1 MKGIKLNSIGKRI
14 LDRIQNSQ
22 NAAPTILAVIVGL
35 LAGFGAIAFRYL
47 IRSAHWLFFD
57 YGGTLSAKLAFL
69 HVEEWYI
76 MLLPAVG
83 MLFVSLI
90 VRRWAMEA
98 RGHGVPEVQYAVKM
112 KGGRIRLRVAFVK
125 VIASALCIG
134 SGGSVGREG
143 PIVQIGSSLASAVG
157 RLVRLRESD
166 VKLLVAGGAAGA
178 IGGTFN
184 APIAGVMFALEVI
197 LGSFSARS
205 FGLLVISS
213 VTSVALC
220 QAFLGKQPAFELVQT
235 FALNN
240 MWELPL
246 YLVLGLFVGMI
257 SLVYVASVYYFED
270 LFRRWHYNAHIKAF
284 VGGLAI
290 GALGFFG
297 SQYIFG
303 VGYEGVEM
311 ALQSNFSIK
320 LLLILLV
327 LKILATS
334 ITLGA
339 GGSGGVFAP
348 ALFIGAMGG
357 GAFGL
362 IANQLFPSVTP
373 HAGAYAL
380 VGMAAMFGG
389 AARAP
394 ITSIIIIFEMTDDY
408 KIILPLMLAVVVS
421 YLVASRFGHDSI
433 YSKKLRQL
441 GGMAAP
447 WRDFSILDMIL
458 VSDAMDTDYQTV
470 SPELS
475 VTEFSKLLRKNLI
488 RSCPVI
494 DSDNRLVGIV
504 TEFDVEKSVVE
515 GKVEGFA
522 VSDIMTT
529 GLITCTPDESLRTLL
544 SRFKEQDIHQIPV
557 VDKEDPKKI
566 LGVLR
571 RSEILWAYNE
581 LADEYKRLS
590 HRMDIDFSVDYSDC
604 VQAEIQVR
612 SEQSRISF
620 KKIRDMHLP
629 GQCLIGMLRR
639 GDHVIIPRGDTVI
652 EPGDVLVLLTTRAKE
667 KELRSWMAKLE
678 NEVPGEH
685 DEKFRK

>member
-14 LDRIQNSQ
+14 LDMIQNSQ
-22 NAAPTILAVIVGL
+22 NAAPTVLAVIVGL
-35 LAGFGAIAFRYL
+35 LAGFGAVAFRYL
-47 IRSAHWLFFD
+47 IRAMHWLFFD
-57 YGGTLSAKLAFL
+57 CGGMLSAKLAFL
-69 HVEEWYI
+69 HVEGLHI

-90 VRRWAMEA
+90 VRRWALEA
-98 RGHGVPEVQYAVKM
+98 RGHGVPEVQYAVKI

-125 VIASALCIG
+125 IFASALCIG

-157 RLVRLRESD
+157 RAVRLRESD

-178 IGGTFN
+178 IAGTFN

-220 QAFLGKQPAFELVQT
+220 QAFLGKHPAFELVQP
-235 FALNN
+235 FVLNSPL
-240 MWELPL
+240 EFPL
-246 YLVLGLFVGMI
+246 YIVLGLIVGAI
-257 SLVYVASVYYFED
+257 SIVYVFSVYFFDD
-270 LFRRWHYNAHIKAF
+270 LFDHWHSNAHIKAF
-284 VGGLAI
+284 LGGLAI

-303 VGYEGVEM
+303 VGYGGIEM
-311 ALQSNFSIK
+311 ALQCNFSIK

-348 ALFIGAMGG
+348 ALFIGAMAG

-362 IANQLFPSVTP
+362 TANQLFPSIALHP
-373 HAGAYAL
+373 GAYAL

-408 KIILPLMLAVVVS
+408 KIILPLMLSVVVS
-421 YLVASRFGHDSI
+421 YLIASRYSQDTI
-433 YSKKLRQL
+433 YSKKLRRL

-447 WRDFSILDMIL
+447 KKEISILEMIL
-458 VSDAMDTDYQTV
+458 VMDAMDTNFRAV

-475 VTEFSKLLRKNLI
+475 IAETAKFLRKNLI
-488 RSCPVI
+488 RSCPVV
-494 DSDNRLVGIV
+494 DSNNRLIGIV
-504 TEFDVEKSVVE
+504 TEFDVKKAVVE
-515 GKVEGFA
+515 GKVEGFT

-529 GLITCTPDESLRTLL
+529 DLITCTPDENLRTVLF
-544 SRFKEQDIHQIPV
+544 RFKEQDIHQIPV
-557 VDKEDPKKI
+557 VDKKDPKKL
-566 LGVLR
+566 LGVLL

-581 LADEYKRLS
+581 LVEEYKKLA
-590 HRMDIDFSVDYSDC
+590 HRVDMDLSVDYSDC

-612 SEQSRISF
+612 PEQSRISF
-620 KKIRDMHLP
+620 KKIRDIQMP

-652 EPGDVLVLLTTRAKE
+652 EPGDVMVLLTTHSRE
-667 KELRSWMAKLE
+667 KELRRWIAELE
-678 NEVPGEH
+678 SEA
-685 DEKFRK
+685 